1 MSVRPVLKMGEP
13 LLLRVAAEVARFD
26 AELQQL
32 ITDMDDTM
40 RALSG
45 AGIAAPQIGVSARVV
60 IFELKDNPRYP
71 HIAPV
76 PYTVLV
82 NPLVTPLTAE
92 QDEGWEGCLSVPGM
106 RGLVPRYRRLRY
118 RGFDQHGAP
127 IDRTVA
133 GFHARVVQHEV
144 DHLDGILFPQRVRDL
159 RDFGFEEALAGRMT
173 PMPDDDLSE
182 RPEGD

>member
-1 MSVRPVLKMGEP
+1 MSVRRVLKMGEP
-13 LLLRVAAEVARFD
+13 LLLRVAAEVTRFD
-26 AELQQL
+26 TELREL
-32 ITDMDDTM
+32 VADMDDTM

-71 HIAPV
+71 HITAV

-118 RGFDQHGAP
+118 RGFDQYGAP
-127 IDRTVA
+127 LERTVE

-159 RDFGFEEALAGRMT
+159 RDFGFEDALAGRMT
-173 PMPDDDLSE
+173 PMPD
-182 RPEGD
+182 

>member
-1 MSVRPVLKMGEP
+1 MGEP
-13 LLLRVAAEVARFD
+13 LLHCVAAPVMRFD

-32 ITDMDDTM
+32 IADMDDTM
-40 RALSG
+40 RALDG
-45 AGIAAPQIGVSARVV
+45 AGLAAPQIGVSARVV
-60 IFELKDNPRYP
+60 IFELADNPRYP

-76 PYTVLV
+76 PHTVLV
-82 NPLVTPLTAE
+82 NPLLTPIGAE

-118 RGFDQHGAP
+118 RGFDPHGTP
-127 IDRTVA
+127 IDRSVE

-159 RDFGFEEALAGRMT
+159 RDFGFEDALAGRMT
-173 PMPDDDLSE
+173 PMPD
-182 RPEGD
+182 

>member
-1 MSVRPVLKMGEP
+1 MAIRPVLKMGEP
-13 LLLRVAAEVARFD
+13 LLLCVASPVARFD
-26 AELQQL
+26 GELHAL
-32 ITDMDDTM
+32 IADMDDTM

-60 IFELKDNPRYP
+60 IFELRDNPRYP
-71 HIAPV
+71 HIAAV

-82 NPLVTPLTAE
+82 NPLVTALTAE

-118 RGFDQHGAP
+118 RGFDQYGTP
-127 IDRTVA
+127 IDRTVE

-144 DHLDGILFPQRVRDL
+144 DHLDGILFPQRVRDM
-159 RDFGFEEALAGRMT
+159 RDFGFEDALAARMT
-173 PMPDDDLSE
+173 PMPD
-182 RPEGD
+182 

>member
-1 MSVRPVLKMGEP
+1 MAVRPVLKMGEP
-13 LLLRVAAEVARFD
+13 LLRAVAQPVARFD
-26 AELQQL
+26 AQL
-32 ITDMDDTM
+32 AALVADMDDTM

-71 HIAPV
+71 HIQPV

-82 NPLVTPLTAE
+82 NPLLTPLTDEEA
-92 QDEGWEGCLSVPGM
+92 EGWEGCLSVPGL
-106 RGLVPRYRRLRY
+106 RGLVPRVTRLRY
-118 RGFDQHGAP
+118 SGFDLAGEP
-127 IDRTVA
+127 LERTVE

-159 RDFGFEEALAGRMT
+159 RNFGFEDVLAGQLT
-173 PMPDDDLSE
+173 AMPD
-182 RPEGD
+182 

>member
-1 MSVRPVLKMGEP
+1 MAVRPVLKMGAP
-13 LLLRVAAEVARFD
+13 LLRAVAQPVVRFD
-26 AELQQL
+26 AQL
-32 ITDMDDTM
+32 AALVVDMDDTM

-71 HIAPV
+71 HIQPV

-82 NPLVTPLTAE
+82 NPLLTPLTEEEA
-92 QDEGWEGCLSVPGM
+92 EGWEGCLSVPGL
-106 RGLVPRYRRLRY
+106 RGLVPRVTRLRY
-118 RGFDQHGAP
+118 SGFDLAGAP
-127 IDRTVA
+127 LERTVE

-159 RDFGFEEALAGRMT
+159 RNFGFEDVLAGQLT
-173 PMPDDDLSE
+173 AMPD
-182 RPEGD
+182 

>member
-1 MSVRPVLKMGEP
+1 MAIRPVLKMGEP
-13 LLLRVAAEVARFD
+13 LLARVASPVARFD
-26 AELQQL
+26 EQL
-32 ITDMDDTM
+32 HALIADMDDTM

-45 AGIAAPQIGVSARVV
+45 AGLAAPQIGVSARVV
-60 IFELKDNPRYP
+60 IFELRDNPRYP
-71 HIAPV
+71 HIAAV

-118 RGFDQHGAP
+118 RGFDQYGTP
-127 IDRTVA
+127 IDRTVE

-144 DHLDGILFPQRVRDL
+144 DHLDGILFPQRVRDM
-159 RDFGFEEALAGRMT
+159 RDFGFEDALAARMT
-173 PMPDDDLSE
+173 PMPD
-182 RPEGD
+182 

>member
-1 MSVRPVLKMGEP
+1 MAVRRVLKMGEP
-13 LLLRVAAEVARFD
+13 LLRAVASPVTRFD
-26 AELQQL
+26 EELAAL
-32 ITDMDDTM
+32 VADMDDTM

-92 QDEGWEGCLSVPGM
+92 QDDGWEGCLSVPGM
-106 RGLVPRYRRLRY
+106 RGLVPRFRRLRY
-118 RGFDQHGAP
+118 RGFDQYGAP
-127 IDRTVA
+127 LERTVE

-159 RDFGFEEALAGRMT
+159 RDFGFEDALAAQMT
-173 PMPDDDLSE
+173 PMPD
-182 RPEGD
+182 

>member
-1 MSVRPVLKMGEP
+1 MAIRPVLKMGEP
-13 LLLRVAAEVARFD
+13 LLRSVAAPITRFD
-26 AELQQL
+26 AELL
-32 ITDMDDTM
+32 ALVADMDDTM

-82 NPLVTPLTAE
+82 NPIVAPLSAE
-92 QDEGWEGCLSVPGM
+92 QEEGWEGCLSVPGL

-118 RGFDQHGAP
+118 RGFDQYGAP
-127 IDRTVA
+127 MDRTVE

-159 RDFGFEEALAGRMT
+159 RDFGFEDALAGRMT
-173 PMPDDDLSE
+173 PMPD
-182 RPEGD
+182 